1 MRERTRLF
9 YWNPWII
16 WVAFRLTNR
25 SLRDVLRAK
34 EYDVY
39 YQEFE
44 GDHEFINW
52 RGTLADGLIALLGQ
66 QK

>member
-1 MRERTRLF
+1 M
-9 YWNPWII
+9 
-16 WVAFRLTNR
+16 
-25 SLRDVLRAK
+25 
-34 EYDVY
+34 Y

-52 RGTLADGLIALLGQ
+52 RGTLADGLIVLLGH